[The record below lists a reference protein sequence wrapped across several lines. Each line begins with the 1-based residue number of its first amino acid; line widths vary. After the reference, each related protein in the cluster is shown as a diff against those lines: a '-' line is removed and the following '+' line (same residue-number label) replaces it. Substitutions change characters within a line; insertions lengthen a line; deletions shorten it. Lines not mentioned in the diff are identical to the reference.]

1 MPLGVLRILRVRCV
15 AYRGTTQL
23 RQLSNL
29 KGDELVTRVLALID
43 EHKPLNV
50 SLVGG
55 DPLAWI
61 PSAP

>member
-1 MPLGVLRILRVRCV
+1 
-15 AYRGTTQL
+15 
-23 RQLSNL
+23 
-29 KGDELVTRVLALID
+29 VLALID